1 MKKYNWYV
9 NYSDDVSHTY
19 DVPEFFYII
28 ILMLTD
34 EKMFN
39 LVRMTNSKWTVIC
52 GDLDSLCLLSYE
64 SNKVL
69 KHFTFESNTTTTVSI
84 KESEFRFVEISAY
97 IESTRLVWDLS
108 YTGMLLC
115 DALHELLDQSVFCM

>member
-1 MKKYNWYV
+1 MY
-9 NYSDDVSHTY
+9 HTY
-19 DVPEFFYII
+19 DEADCLFYS
-28 ILMLTD
+28 D
-34 EKMFN
+34 EKVFN
-39 LVRMTNSKWTVIC
+39 VVRKTSDNKWTVAC
-52 GDLDSLCLLSYE
+52 GDLDSICLLSYE

-69 KHFTFESNTTTTVSI
+69 KHFTFEPNTTTTVSI

-115 DALHELLDQSVFCM
+115 DCLHEIR